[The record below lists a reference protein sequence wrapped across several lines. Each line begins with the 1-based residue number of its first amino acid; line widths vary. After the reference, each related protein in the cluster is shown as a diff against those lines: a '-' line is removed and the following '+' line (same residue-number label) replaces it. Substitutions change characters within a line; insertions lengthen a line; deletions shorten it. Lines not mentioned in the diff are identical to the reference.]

1 MAVSGIVQGKKN
13 RSAQK
18 KLAAEQNRVAPPPME
33 RSDEG
38 PSVRLGT
45 IDNELESSGGAGR
58 ATAANPSLNQIGQ
71 LGGPSE

>member
-1 MAVSGIVQGKKN
+1 MTAVSGNVDRIQQRKIA
-13 RSAQK
+13 RDAR
-18 KLAAEQNRVAPPPME
+18 RVAPPPME

-58 ATAANPSLNQIGQ
+58 ATAAAPSLNQIGQ

>member
-1 MAVSGIVQGKKN
+1 
-13 RSAQK
+13 
-18 KLAAEQNRVAPPPME
+18 ME

-58 ATAANPSLNQIGQ
+58 ATAAAPSLNQIGQ